1 MPKPNKD
8 GWIRHRGG
16 VPKCLDDI
24 GLIRT
29 REGDV
34 EPIEVWFK
42 PAKLDSKVFWAHYGK
57 YSGLSET
64 DIMAYKL
71 KEQTKQ

>member
-16 VPKCLDDI
+16 VPKCLADI
-24 GLIRT
+24 ILIKTRDAGVHKTDSWFRT
-29 REGDV
+29 T
-34 EPIEVWFK
+34 
-42 PAKLDSKVFWAHYGK
+42 KLYSKLFWKHFGK
-57 YSGLSET
+57 GSELGPS

-71 KEQTKQ
+71 KEQPKQ